1 MSYTNNDIYLS
12 ALALIDE
19 STSKGDTSDLA
30 ERAPFIIATFCST
43 CKTLDK
49 KLRERDSL
57 EAQSKFSSVK
67 LSLDAEFPL
76 CEALSAPASTYLASM
91 LVIDENPSLSE
102 SLYDKYC
109 DAIATIG
116 AECSCSAINDVYFL
130 N

>member
-19 STSKGDTSDLA
+19 SASKGDTADLE
-30 ERAPFIIATFCST
+30 ERAPFILASFCST

-49 KLRERDSL
+49 KLRARDLL
-57 EAQSKFSSVK
+57 EAQGKFSSVK
-67 LSLDAEFPL
+67 LSLENEFPL
-76 CEALSAPASTYLASM
+76 CDTLSAPAAVYLASM
-91 LVIDENPSLSE
+91 LVIDENPTLSE

-116 AECSCSAINDVYFL
+116 AECSCSAINDVYFY
-130 N
+130 